1 MQAMVRVWV
10 DPDLEL
16 QHLALPPE
24 SDTAKQWEGTTV
36 CGQAGVL
43 RWIHGEAVD
52 RGVSCEAC
60 VAAVGTAPPME
71 GDDLGPV

>member
-1 MQAMVRVWV
+1 MEAMVRVWV

-24 SDTAKQWEGTTV
+24 SDTAKEWEGATA
-36 CGQAGVL
+36 CGQSGLL

-52 RGVSCEAC
+52 RGASCEAC
-60 VAAVGTAPPME
+60 MAAVGTTPPME